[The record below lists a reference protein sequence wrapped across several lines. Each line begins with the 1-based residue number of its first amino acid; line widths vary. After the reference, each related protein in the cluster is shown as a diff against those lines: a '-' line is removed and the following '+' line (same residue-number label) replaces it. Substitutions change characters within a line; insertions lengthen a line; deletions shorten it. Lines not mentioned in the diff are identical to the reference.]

1 MKVFKDYAN
10 YYDLFYEH
18 KDYAKEVD
26 YINRIIKKNNPEAKK
41 ILDLGCGTGK
51 HLLHFAKS
59 GYDTYGVDKSKTMLS
74 VARKNCLTD
83 KNLNIRLI
91 NGDIRDIELNQ
102 NFDVIVSLF
111 HVLSYQI
118 TNSDI
123 KSTFNVVKNYLSL
136 NGLFIFDCWY
146 GPAVLN
152 LKPLV
157 RINRFSSDGKRII
170 RITEPVTNY
179 DTNVVEVNYQILVID
194 DITNK
199 IEEINEKH
207 KMRYFFIPEI
217 ELFLGEDFKI
227 ISVEEFLTGKKPSVN
242 TWGVCFILKRIK

>member
-1 MKVFKDYAN
+1 MKIFKDYAN
-10 YYDLFYEH
+10 FYDLFYEH

-51 HLLHFAKS
+51 HLLHFAKR

-74 VARKNCLTD
+74 IANKNCQMD
-83 KNLNIRLI
+83 KNLNIKLI
-91 NGDIRDIELNQ
+91 NGDIRNIELSQ
-102 NFDVIVSLF
+102 NFDVVVSLF

-118 TNSDI
+118 TNSDL
-123 KSTFNVVKNYLSL
+123 KSTFDVVKKYLSL

-157 RINRFSSDGKRII
+157 RVNRFSSDGKRII
-170 RITEPVTNY
+170 RITEPVTDYN
-179 DTNVVEVNYQILVID
+179 TNVVEVNYQI
-194 DITNK
+194 
-199 IEEINEKH
+199 
-207 KMRYFFIPEI
+207 FI
-217 ELFLGEDFKI
+217 
-227 ISVEEFLTGKKPSVN
+227 
-242 TWGVCFILKRIK
+242 

>member
-18 KDYAKEVD
+18 KDYAGEVE
-26 YINRIIKKNNPEAKK
+26 YINRIIKKNNPGAKK

-51 HLLHFAKS
+51 HLLHFAKN
-59 GYDTYGVDKSKTMLS
+59 GYDTCGVDRSKKMLS
-74 VARKNCLTD
+74 VAGKNCLNC
-83 KNLNIRLI
+83 KGSNIKLI
-91 NGDIRDIELNQ
+91 NGDIRNIELNEK
-102 NFDVIVSLF
+102 FDVVVSLF

-123 KSTFNVVKNYLSL
+123 KSTFDVVKNCLSS

-157 RINRFSSDGKRII
+157 RVNRFSSNGKRII
-170 RITEPVTNY
+170 RISEPATNY

-199 IEEINEKH
+199 IEEIDEKH
-207 KMRYFFIPEI
+207 EMRYFFIPEI
-217 ELFLGEDFKI
+217 ESFSGKDFKI
-227 ISVEEFLTGKKPSVN
+227 ISVEEFLTGKKPSIN
-242 TWGVCFILKRIK
+242 SWGICFVLKRIK

>member
-26 YINRIIKKNNPEAKK
+26 YINRIIKKNNSEAKK
-41 ILDLGCGTGK
+41 ILDLGCGTGR
-51 HLLHFAKS
+51 HLLHFAKY
-59 GYDTYGVDKSKTMLS
+59 GYNIHGVDQSKTMLS
-74 VARKNCLTD
+74 IAKKNCQID
-83 KNLNIRLI
+83 KNSNIKLI
-91 NGDIRDIELNQ
+91 NGDIRNIELSQ
-102 NFDVIVSLF
+102 KFDVVVSLF

-118 TNSDI
+118 TNSDLR
-123 KSTFNVVKNYLSL
+123 STFDVVKKCLSL

-157 RINRFSSDGKRII
+157 RVSRFSSNGKRII

-179 DTNVVEVNYQILVID
+179 STNIVEVNYQILIID
-194 DITNK
+194 DKTNK
-199 IEEINEKH
+199 TEEISEKH

-217 ELFLGEDFKI
+217 ELFSGKDFKI
-227 ISVEEFLTGKKPSVN
+227 IFVEEFLTGKEPSVN
-242 TWGVCFILKRIK
+242 TWGVCFVLKRIK